1 MSLLTQDGK
10 KSKAS
15 NPVVVLEPKTNT
27 LLNGPN
33 APTEGSLQTWLQAH
47 TSFHVVM
54 PSKPSSSRF
63 YGCGSSHRTPKTGPK
78 LIAPHRETPD
88 KKSEKKSPGPAH
100 RISFMEAIQRKPV
113 KTKEEMVAETKA
125 TLRRAIS
132 SHDSGRPA
140 KKERRS
146 SESVERKQPV
156 VRRKHEKLKV
166 EHVEVKEIKPQDN
179 KSLRLKL
186 LHIRK

>member
-1 MSLLTQDGK
+1 
-10 KSKAS
+10 
-15 NPVVVLEPKTNT
+15 
-27 LLNGPN
+27 
-33 APTEGSLQTWLQAH
+33 
-47 TSFHVVM
+47 
-54 PSKPSSSRF
+54 
-63 YGCGSSHRTPKTGPK
+63 
-78 LIAPHRETPD
+78 
-88 KKSEKKSPGPAH
+88 
-100 RISFMEAIQRKPV
+100 MEAIQRKPV

-132 SHDSGRPA
+132 SRDGGRPS

-156 VRRKHEKLKV
+156 VRRKQEKLKV
-166 EHVEVKEIKPQDN
+166 EHVEVRENKPQDN